1 MTGAICVS
9 VNHKGQLENAILDC
23 APMPFPQL
31 PTGLLARQGLSLI
44 QFILQICE
52 GRNEAHILMN
62 DPSRMQMQ
70 VSEEQ
75 EVMQWMQ
82 S

>member
-1 MTGAICVS
+1 MSGAICVS
-9 VNHKGQLENAILDC
+9 ANHKGRLENAILDC
-23 APMPFPQL
+23 AAMPLPQL
-31 PTGLLARQGLSLI
+31 PTGLLARQGMSLMLVLLI
-44 QFILQICE
+44 RE
-52 GRNEAHILMN
+52 GRNEAHILLN
-62 DPSRMQMQ
+62 GPSRMQMQ